1 VEDFLIG
8 FLGRIGESGE
18 GGKRARSERV
28 RPKRGNQTREENEG
42 PFLSVMIIRVWVSD
56 ICQLFDLMNT
66 SIGIIFYSWVTYVSD
81 LN

>member
-42 PFLSVMIIRVWVSD
+42 PFFVSD
-56 ICQLFDLMNT
+56 DNSGM
-66 SIGIIFYSWVTYVSD
+66 GI
-81 LN
+81 

>member
-28 RPKRGNQTREENEG
+28 RPKRGNQREENEG
-42 PFLSVMIIRVWVSD
+42 SF
-56 ICQLFDLMNT
+56 CQTRDDNSGMA
-66 SIGIIFYSWVTYVSD
+66 I
-81 LN
+81 